1 MKKILAASILALA
14 ALTTL
19 TTPAYAD
26 NVGNWTKVDVKVPIH
41 KFDEDTSLRLRVTPE
56 FAFTDDAGGLKQTV
70 FRAGP
75 QLKVNKWFNFT
86 LNGVS
91 STVNAKQDLRPEV
104 QPEFTVKEGLLKV
117 NDRNRLSYRALDN
130 AKDDRWQYANELK
143 AAVDLP
149 GTQYNVFGSHEW
161 FLDFQ
166 KEKMIQHRLTAGMG
180 RYLNDNW
187 LMEAGYLYRT
197 SLTAPE
203 WTKDHMLFLCFS
215 NK

>member
-1 MKKILAASILALA
+1 MKKILIALVVSILTISSSAW
-14 ALTTL
+14 
-19 TTPAYAD
+19 AD
-26 NVGNWTKVDVKVPIH
+26 NVGNWTKVDIKVPMH
-41 KFDEDTSLRLRVTPE
+41 KFDEDTSLRLRITPE

-75 QLKVNKWFNFT
+75 NLKANKWFNLT

-91 STVNAKQDLRPEV
+91 STVGTKQDLRPEI
-104 QPEFTVKEGLLKV
+104 QPEFTVREGLLKV

-143 AAVDLP
+143 ATVDLP
-149 GTQYNVFGSHEW
+149 STQYNVFGSHEW

-166 KEKMIQHRLTAGMG
+166 KEKMTQHRLTAGVG

-187 LMEAGYLYRT
+187 MMETGYLYRT

-203 WTKDHMLFLCFS
+203 WTKDHMLFLSFS